1 MKELKNLDCKNKKII
16 VRVDLNVPVFKD
28 KITDHSR
35 IYAILP
41 TLEKLIKNKNKV
53 FLIAHFGRPKGEV
66 NKKFSIEFLCPEL
79 KKILNL
85 NVIHFLEKCE
95 QNTIEKKFSE
105 SGLFYFSSF
114 EFLLIFIILFLKK
127 NCFF

>member
-1 MKELKNLDCKNKKII
+1 MKELRNLNFINKRII

-41 TLEKLIKNKNKV
+41 TLEKLIQNKNKV
-53 FLIAHFGRPKGEV
+53 FLIAHFGRPKGQV
-66 NKKFSIEFLCPEL
+66 NKNYSIEFLCEEL

-85 NVIHFLEKCE
+85 NTIYFLDSC
-95 QNTIEKKFSE
+95 EKK
-105 SGLFYFSSF
+105 
-114 EFLLIFIILFLKK
+114 IIETKIS
-127 NCFF
+127 